1 MKTKHQWKSASRL
14 DSILNVLLIVLALGV
29 LGVGAMESEAGSPHA
44 TASAGQHT

>member
-29 LGVGAMESEAGSPHA
+29 LGVGAIEFEAGSPHV
-44 TASAGQHT
+44 TASARQHT